1 MSSEGKV
8 CIRVLIVDDH
18 PIIRLGVKFC
28 LEQSDDI
35 RVVAEA
41 KSGEEAVRQ
50 AEAVHPDL
58 ILMDICLPDMDG
70 IEATSKITKLYKDTK
85 VVMFTENENEDC
97 IAASIAAGAM
107 GYCLK
112 GAEPERLRLAIRSVS
127 AGAIWF
133 DKLIGSKIISE
144 FCRSRTKKSAPVE
157 ETTGNGNNRESS
169 LKDLTDREFE
179 VLELLAAGFS
189 NQELAKHLKIS
200 VSTVK
205 THVSN
210 ILKQLEVTDRTQAAV
225 KALRL
230 RTMRQR

>member
-1 MSSEGKV
+1 M
-8 CIRVLIVDDH
+8 DDH
-18 PIIRLGVKFC
+18 PIIRIGVKLC

-41 KSGEEAVRQ
+41 KSGEEALKQAGQVR
-50 AEAVHPDL
+50 PDL
-58 ILMDICLPDMDG
+58 ILMDIGLPEMDG
-70 IEATSKITKLYKDTK
+70 IEATSRITKLYKDAK
-85 VVMFTENENEDC
+85 VVMFTATDAEDY

-112 GAEPERLRLAIRSVS
+112 GAEPERLRLAIRSVC

-144 FCRSRTKKSAPVE
+144 YCRNRTKESSHSE
-157 ETTGNGNNRESS
+157 ETAGNGRNREDS
-169 LKDLTDREFE
+169 LKNLTDREFE

-189 NQELAKHLKIS
+189 NQEMASQLNIS

-210 ILKQLEVTDRTQAAV
+210 ILKQLDVADRTQAAV
-225 KALRL
+225 KTLRL
-230 RTMRQR
+230 RNM